1 MSKLARKGWITMN
14 VEKIDSQAAVL
25 HLPATVEDEDAPKL
39 RQILQTLYE
48 EGFQFLQVDF
58 TVTEKLREHC
68 LGILLLYHKRLTER
82 GGELTFVNVKSS
94 RLKHVFGMIDLR
106 RVMTIEEID

>member
-14 VEKIDSQAAVL
+14 VEKIDSQTAVL
-25 HLPATVEDEDAPKL
+25 HLPVEVEDEDAPKL
-39 RQILQTLYE
+39 KQILQPLYE
-48 EGFQFLQVDF
+48 QGVQFIQVDF
-58 TVTEKLREHC
+58 TVTELLREYC

-82 GGELTFVNVKSS
+82 GGELTFVNVKRS
-94 RLKHVFGMIDLR
+94 RLKHAFDMIDLR